1 MSKYYLVA
9 SIFNGQDFYDET
21 PIKSLENT
29 SLETLKDI
37 DLFTSRHSSF
47 ELFQLVYQELKNR
60 NYNQLSIKHMKN
72 KESTPSYYRVI
83 TGDPDYLE
91 AIFDMKETTYQL
103 LGRKSTS
110 LTVKK
115 DSSLYKREKKKLDE
129 ILRERNVEKFNQL
142 YQYQTT
148 FSFLVNRYL
157 KTDYD
162 DISQMTRDYQM
173 IINEFS
179 SYKTFRYWY
188 ILNTKRAKKDW
199 NNQKIQFQNK
209 IRKSSKKK
217 EPIKTIQEYEEEFE
231 QEFIQK
237 EKKSYDQHLISK
249 HNLFRLDEGK
259 EEFLEER
266 ELNEMY
272 NTKTKIH

>member
-47 ELFQLVYQELKNR
+47 ELFQLVYQELKNS

-91 AIFDMKETTYQL
+91 VIFDMKETTYQL

-115 DSSLYKREKKKLDE
+115 DSSLYKREKEKLDE
-129 ILRERNVEKFNQL
+129 ILRERNVEKINQL
-142 YQYQTT
+142 YQYQTN

-162 DISQMTRDYQM
+162 DVSQMTQDYQM

-188 ILNTKRAKKDW
+188 ILNTKREKQNW

-209 IRKSSKKK
+209 IGKSSKKK